1 MLGKIEEQMKSQGA
15 DEAGLQSVRSSM
27 KQKKKL
33 LDEFAQD
40 RRIKNLDESVVSIN
54 HDQVDT

>member
-1 MLGKIEEQMKSQGA
+1 MKSQGA

-40 RRIKNLDESVVSIN
+40 RRTKNLDESVVSIN